1 MFIKDPIV
9 TPLRVGQ
16 RVRIKRS
23 IRSPYAGRSGVIIGI
38 YPEDRYGTHLV
49 FFDDG
54 VQFRYVQDELK
65 AVPDEFG
72 IPAKAQFAS

>member
-1 MFIKDPIV
+1 MFIRSSIV

-23 IRSPYAGRSGVIIGI
+23 IRSP
-38 YPEDRYGTHLV
+38 V

-54 VQFRYVQDELK
+54 VQFRYIQDELK
-65 AVPDEFG
+65 ALPDEFG